1 MGGNISKSTHLGIVR
16 IGMVKC
22 LAKYL
27 KLKPSQYKLLR
38 IAFPLCNK
46 LQLDQLTREVFG
58 EFFKI
63 RFTTLK

>member
-1 MGGNISKSTHLGIVR
+1 MIKTRTCRVTFYHCKQMTAYFIFLICRMRGNINKSTHLGIVK

-38 IAFPLCNK
+38 I
-46 LQLDQLTREVFG
+46 
-58 EFFKI
+58 
-63 RFTTLK
+63 